1 MLASKKNDDVY
12 SSAGVECGAASVNTI
27 CLGGNGGNGSHVS
40 SVGRQR
46 VFFRVIFGLG
56 VVAVLSVTA
65 GLLLLAR
72 EFETGNDV
80 ANRLN
85 ILVPKAVAEEVH
97 DAFQRVKVRRRLRGR
112 EEVTCV
118 GDAAQ
123 PDSAK
128 RR

>member
-1 MLASKKNDDVY
+1 M
-12 SSAGVECGAASVNTI
+12 
-27 CLGGNGGNGSHVS
+27 
-40 SVGRQR
+40 
-46 VFFRVIFGLG
+46 FFRVIFGLG

-97 DAFQRVKVRRRLRGR
+97 DAFQRVKVRRRLGGR
-112 EEVTCV
+112 EEVTCA
-118 GDAAQ
+118 GDATQ
-123 PDSAK
+123 PDSAE
-128 RR
+128 RRR